1 MPARMFVSIPTRRPP
16 SLRWATPLLCAVLW
30 AVFLWASTR
39 PEQVEQALMA
49 RWGALTGGL
58 LPGDLLAPWGGGER
72 GLRLLSALFVHADW
86 AHLLGN
92 LVFLLIF
99 GLPAERVMGPW
110 RLLVLFLAGGALA
123 NLATVLVIDTPDRLV
138 IGASGAVSALIGA
151 YLALFP
157 RAHLGVVLPLGLFL
171 EFVRAPA
178 SLLIGIWALLQVVFA
193 YIGPA
198 FGAVAWSAHAVGF
211 VVGVVFALS
220 SRRAIAR
227 RLRRQLGY

>member
-1 MPARMFVSIPTRRPP
+1 MFVSIPTRSRPA
-16 SLRWATPLLCAVLW
+16 LRWATPLLCAALW
-30 AVFLWASTR
+30 AVYLWASTR
-39 PEQVEQALMA
+39 PETVEHGLMA
-49 RWGALTGGL
+49 RWGALTGA
-58 LPGDLLAPWGGGER
+58 LAPGKLPLSWADGER
-72 GLRLLSALFVHADW
+72 GLRLLTALFVHAAW

-99 GLPAERVMGPW
+99 GLPAERVMGAV
-110 RLLVLFLAGGALA
+110 RLLALFMVGGAVA

-211 VVGVVFALS
+211 VFGALFALF

-227 RLRRQLGY
+227 RLRRQKGY